1 MRSVSVRRPSH
12 ATVIAYLALFVALAG
27 TAVAA
32 KKIQSRDIA
41 KNAVKTNKIAD
52 AAVSNRKI
60 ANFAVN
66 TSKLADEAVTED
78 QLAPD
83 SVSGNKIQQSSIGT
97 GKLREGAVETDKI
110 ADLAVT
116 NPKLADGAVTGS
128 KVADGA
134 VTAAKVSGP
143 LGLGSVAAIL
153 TEETIDPGAA
163 LDPGCEFQDV
173 LVPGIQ
179 NGDSVLVLPR
189 YPPPSAL
196 SSVIY
201 PVAGYSTVANTV
213 SIGVCN
219 PTNAT
224 IMNPGAQPVTI
235 AVFG

>member
-128 KVADGA
+128 KVADSSLTLADYARA
-134 VTAAKVSGP
+134 VVDASPDPPA
-143 LGLGSVAAIL
+143 LGSGDCI
-153 TEETIDPGAA
+153 G
-163 LDPGCEFQDV
+163 LDV
-173 LVPGIQ
+173 T
-179 NGDSVLVLPR
+179 
-189 YPPPSAL
+189 
-196 SSVIY
+196 
-201 PVAGYSTVANTV
+201 VAGVQAGDMVAVYNVDPASTQVLAAGASAPGSSPGTVAVLFCNAGA
-213 SIGVCN
+213 GVDAG
-219 PTNAT
+219 PTP
-224 IMNPGAQPVTI
+224 IKI
-235 AVFG
+235 ALLR